1 MKKGHLTRHNV
12 FPAYAG
18 VSRPPYQHQQA
29 HQRLP
34 RLRGGEP
41 TREKAAVML
50 GQSSPPTRG

>member
-18 VSRPPYQHQQA
+18 VSLFGAVLESR
-29 HQRLP
+29 RLGLP

-41 TREKAAVML
+41 LSPQSAWDIPS
-50 GQSSPPTRG
+50 SSPPTRG